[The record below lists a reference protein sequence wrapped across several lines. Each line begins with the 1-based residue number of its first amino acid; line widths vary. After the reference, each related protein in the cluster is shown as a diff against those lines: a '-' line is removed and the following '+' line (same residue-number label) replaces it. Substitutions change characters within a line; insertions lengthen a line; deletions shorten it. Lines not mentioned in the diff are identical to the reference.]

1 MKRRR
6 KIPEKVARPLKVD
19 FELNAIDQECGLL
32 GEAGWHTDAI
42 AKEVGITPSQVTYR
56 LGLAGIKRANYRN
69 GRSDMAHFI
78 LNIIR
83 ARHSAKDRV
92 AEVRQVPDKFENLQ
106 EQHVK
111 VCSQKRKL
119 ATAGS
124 N

>member
-1 MKRRR
+1 MKRKR
-6 KIPEKVARPLKVD
+6 KVPETVARPMKVD

-42 AKEVGITPSQVTYR
+42 AAEVGITPSQVTYR
-56 LGLAGIKRANYRN
+56 LGLAGIKRAKYRN
-69 GRSDMAHFI
+69 GQSDMAHFI
-78 LNIIR
+78 LGIIR
-83 ARHSAKDRV
+83 ARHSAKDRI
-92 AEVRQVPDKFENLQ
+92 AEVRQVPETFENLQ